1 MKLILGFLLLMFVI
15 VAVVKI
21 KKAITEGAIQNFFNS
36 DQ

>member
-1 MKLILGFLLLMFVI
+1 MKLILGVLLLMFVI

-21 KKAITEGAIQNFFNS
+21 KKAITEGVVQKFLNS